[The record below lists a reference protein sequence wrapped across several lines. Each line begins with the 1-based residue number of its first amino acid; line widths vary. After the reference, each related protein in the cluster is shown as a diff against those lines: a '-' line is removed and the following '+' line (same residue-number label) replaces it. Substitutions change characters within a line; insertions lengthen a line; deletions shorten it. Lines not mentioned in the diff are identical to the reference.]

1 MYIPQFI
8 GFLEFEKR
16 YSKNTVQSYQVDLV
30 QFQKYLI
37 DVLGLENITVVDFHH
52 IRSFVI
58 FLIEKEQNT
67 RTVNRKISCLKTY
80 FKFLQKNFHLA
91 SNPMLKVISPKI
103 KKSLPVFIEEHKIT
117 TLLCDNYFDDD
128 FLGKRNRLIFELFYA
143 TGIRLSEL
151 VNLKRSDLDLFNEQI
166 KVLGKGNKQ
175 RIIPFSTH
183 LSHVFKEYFAEA
195 EKNNIYLNGEIFVTE
210 KGNKI
215 YHKLVYRVVV
225 EYLGKV
231 AAIEKKS
238 PHILRHSFA
247 THMLNNGA
255 DLNSIKEI
263 LGHSSLS
270 ATQIYTHNSI
280 EKLKNI
286 YKQAHPRA

>member
-1 MYIPQFI
+1 MHITEFI

-16 YSKNTVQSYQVDLV
+16 YSKHTVLSYQVDLL
-30 QFQKYLI
+30 QFQNYLTDI
-37 DVLGLENITVVDFHH
+37 LCLENLISVDFQH
-52 IRSFVI
+52 IRSFIV
-58 FLIEKEQNT
+58 FLIEKEHT
-67 RTVNRKISCLKTY
+67 PRTVNRKISCLKSY
-80 FKFLQKNFHLA
+80 FKFLQTNYHL
-91 SNPMLKVISPKI
+91 SLNPMLKVISPKV
-103 KKSLPVFIEEHKIT
+103 KKSLPVFIEEQKIT
-117 TLLCDNYFDDD
+117 SLFSENYFDDD

-175 RIIPFSTH
+175 RIIPFSSH
-183 LSHVFKEYFAEA
+183 LSQVFNEYFLEA

-210 KGNKI
+210 KGNKL

-231 AAIEKKS
+231 AANEKRS
-238 PHILRHSFA
+238 PHVLRHSFA
-247 THMLNNGA
+247 THLLNNGA

-270 ATQIYTHNSI
+270 ATQVYTHNSI